1 MGYTNHCPNCL
12 IIKQMNNYTHRIPEL
27 LENQSVNLF
36 LWVPF
41 LMALGGALY
50 FNLSFEPNIVLCLC
64 GMAVCIAG
72 IMFISRIPILLRV
85 VLLFVFGFCYAAVFT
100 YILDTPQLPRDMH
113 GLDISGVVEH
123 IDYTADKSRIYLRV
137 NADDINAGDGDAVV
151 RVSARSDIT
160 PPNIGDTIRA
170 KIGLFRPS
178 GADAP
183 ESFDYARWS
192 YFNGLTATGYL
203 NSYDV
208 VSRADYGGIAQL
220 RNYIHNASDSFL
232 VDTLVLGYK
241 NAVPENDAPVWTA
254 TGVGHVWSIS
264 GFHITL
270 VSAWLFAIFYL
281 IFRSIAPITRRIPA
295 RVPALICAWAG
306 LLFYLF
312 LSGCDVA
319 TVRAFLMATLVF
331 AAFIFGRN
339 AISMRNVCIAF
350 CAIFLM
356 NPHYVMQP
364 GFQLSFA
371 AIFGLVWLWNDVRPR
386 LPHNKIL
393 KLIYTAIL
401 TSLVATIFTAPFV
414 VAHFNSLPIYGLV
427 GNLILLP
434 IFSVAI
440 MPLVMIGVFCAL
452 FGWMWPTST
461 AEYIYDITL
470 NMAHKITA
478 LPYATIT
485 LPHVSNL
492 ALCIIVIGLACM
504 MFIRPIKIKVN
515 YILCV
520 ILVSV
525 GIIII
530 ASAPRPIFY
539 ATADHELVA
548 FMGKDGHLEFSKSRA
563 SNHYFTFDTWKQ
575 FNGED
580 IGTKNKRRKPID
592 GIWIYET
599 PNFTLAYIQKFVPL
613 MNNITRLCN
622 DDNIDYIMS
631 YFDVNAPQCN
641 NKILRGGVVIYE
653 SGRLEYIK
661 LTRPWHSRPE

>member
-1 MGYTNHCPNCL
+1 M
-12 IIKQMNNYTHRIPEL
+12 REL
-27 LENQSVNLF
+27 WENQFGNLF
-36 LWVPF
+36 LWAPF
-41 LMALGGALY
+41 LMAFGAGLY
-50 FNLSFEPNIVLCLC
+50 FNLGTEPNIILCVIGFFTSLIFILIKTFVPIR
-64 GMAVCIAG
+64 AVAC
-72 IMFISRIPILLRV
+72 
-85 VLLFVFGFCYAAVFT
+85 FVFGFCWACVFT
-100 YILDTPQLPRDMH
+100 HCINTPQIPRDLH
-113 GLDISGVVEH
+113 WVNLTGTVEN
-123 IDYTADKSRIYLRV
+123 IDYTADKTRIYLKTNLSHITDSAR
-137 NADDINAGDGDAVV
+137 DTIV
-151 RVSARSDIT
+151 RVSVNSNIRV
-160 PPNIGDTIRA
+160 PNIGDEIN
-170 KIGLFRPS
+170 IHGGLYRPA

-183 ESFDYARWS
+183 ESFDYARWA
-192 YFNGLTATGYL
+192 YFNGLTATGYA
-203 NSYDV
+203 NSIKIVHSNRISD
-208 VSRADYGGIAQL
+208 ITTL
-220 RNYIHNASDSFL
+220 RDNIHRGANSFL

-241 NAVPENDAPVWTA
+241 NAVPDDDAPIWTA

-622 DDNIDYIMS
+622 DDNIDYIVS